1 MAKTGQD
8 RLNDPF
14 LNKGTAYT
22 EEQREQYHLV
32 GMLPPKVQTLEEQAR
47 EVYLQYQEKSTNLE
61 KRIFLMTIFNTNRVL
76 FFKIFSEH
84 VTEFMPI
91 VYDPTIA
98 ETIENYS
105 HLFVNP
111 QYAAFLSINEP
122 DKIAE
127 SLKNAAD
134 GRDIK
139 LIVVTDGEEILG
151 IGDWGTQG
159 VDISVGKLMVYTAAA
174 GVDPACV
181 LPVVLDVGTN
191 NEKLLNDSLYLG
203 NHQRRVNGERYYQFV
218 DRFVQTV
225 EKLFPGLYL
234 HFEDF
239 GRDNADNILKHYRD
253 HILTFNDDIQGTGV
267 IVLAGILGALKIS
280 GQKLTDQK
288 YVCFG
293 AGTAG
298 TGIVEQVYAE
308 MLQAGLQPD
317 EARKHFYLVD
327 KQGLLFED
335 TPDLTPAQK
344 PFARKRSEFTNA
356 DQLKDLK
363 SVVQAV
369 HPDILV
375 GTSTRSGAFTQ
386 DIVTEMAAHTDRPII
401 FPLSNPTQL
410 AEAKAED
417 LIHWTKGKAL
427 VATGIPAAP
436 VEYNGVKY
444 EIGQAN
450 NALVY
455 PGLGLGALAV
465 NAKILSDEMI
475 SVAAHSLGGIV
486 DSSKPGAAVLPP
498 VEKLNVFSQ
507 TVAKAVANKAIA
519 DHLNQNDFQDGEKAV
534 AALRWTPEYTDERK
548 EK

>member
-1 MAKTGQD
+1 MEKTGQD

-14 LNKGTAYT
+14 LNHGTAFT
-22 EEQREQYHLV
+22 EEQRKKYHLE
-32 GMLPPKVQTLEEQAR
+32 GMLPPQEQSLESQVR

-111 QYAAFLSINEP
+111 QNAAFLSIDKP
-122 DKIAE
+122 DQMEA

-191 NEKLLNDSLYLG
+191 NEKLLKDDLYLG
-203 NHQRRVNGERYYQFV
+203 NKHSRVNGDKYYQFV
-218 DRFVQTV
+218 DQFVQCV

-239 GRDNADNILKHYRD
+239 GRDNADNILKKYRD
-253 HILTFNDDIQGTGV
+253 HILTFNDDIQGTGI

-280 GQKLTDQK
+280 GQKLTEQK

-298 TGIVEQVYAE
+298 TGIVEQVYSE
-308 MLQAGLQPD
+308 MLQAGLKPE
-317 EARKHFYLVD
+317 EARQHFYLVD
-327 KQGLLFED
+327 KQGLLFDD

-344 PFARKRSEFTNA
+344 PFVRKRSEFANA

-386 DIVTEMAAHTDRPII
+386 DIVTEMAEHTERPII

-410 AEAKAED
+410 AEAKAQD
-417 LIHWTKGKAL
+417 LIEWTKGKAL
-427 VATGIPAAP
+427 VATGIPADP
-436 VEYNGVKY
+436 VDYQGVKY

-465 NAKILSDEMI
+465 NAKVLSDEMI

-486 DSSKPGAAVLPP
+486 DSTKPGAAVLPP
-498 VEKLNVFSQ
+498 VEKLNIFSQ
-507 TVAKAVANKAIA
+507 TVAHAVANQAIK
-519 DHLNQNDFQDGEKAV
+519 DHLNQNEYDDGKQAV
-534 AALRWTPEYTDERK
+534 EALRWAPEYKNE
-548 EK
+548 

>member
-1 MAKTGQD
+1 MDKIGQT

-14 LNKGTAYT
+14 LNRGTAYT
-22 EEQREQYHLV
+22 KEQREQYHLE
-32 GMLPPKVQTLEEQAR
+32 GMLPPKQQTLEEQAR
-47 EVYLQYQEKSTNLE
+47 EVYLQYQEKKTNLE
-61 KRIFLMTIFNTNRVL
+61 KRIFLMTVFNTNRVL
-76 FFKIFSEH
+76 FFKVFSEH

-98 ETIENYS
+98 ESIENYS

-111 QYAAFLSINEP
+111 QNAAFLSIDEP
-122 DKIAE
+122 DQIEA

-191 NEKLLNDSLYLG
+191 NEKLLNDLLYLG
-203 NHQRRVNGERYYQFV
+203 NHHRRINGEPYYQFV
-218 DRFVQTV
+218 DCFVQTA

-239 GRDNADNILKHYRD
+239 GRDNADNLLKHYRGQ
-253 HILTFNDDIQGTGV
+253 ILTFNDDIQGTGV

-280 GQKLTDQK
+280 GQKLTEQK

-308 MLQAGLQPD
+308 MLQMGMKPD

-344 PFARKRSEFTNA
+344 PFVRKKAEFA
-356 DQLKDLK
+356 HPEQLTDLK

-386 DIVTEMAAHTDRPII
+386 EIVTEMAAHTERPII

-410 AEAKAED
+410 AEAKAQD
-417 LIHWTKGKAL
+417 LIQWTKGKAL
-427 VATGIPAAP
+427 VATGIPADP
-436 VEYNGVKY
+436 VEYQGTKY

-450 NALVY
+450 NALV
-455 PGLGLGALAV
+455 
-465 NAKILSDEMI
+465 LSLI
-475 SVAAHSLGGIV
+475 HI
-486 DSSKPGAAVLPP
+486 
-498 VEKLNVFSQ
+498 
-507 TVAKAVANKAIA
+507 
-519 DHLNQNDFQDGEKAV
+519 
-534 AALRWTPEYTDERK
+534 
-548 EK
+548 

>member
-1 MAKTGQD
+1 MEKTGQD

-14 LNKGTAYT
+14 LNHGTAFT
-22 EEQREQYHLV
+22 EEQRKQYHLE
-32 GMLPPKVQTLEEQAR
+32 GMLPPQEQSLESQVR

-111 QYAAFLSINEP
+111 QNAAFLSIDKP
-122 DKIAE
+122 DQMEA

-191 NEKLLNDSLYLG
+191 NEKLLKDDLYLG
-203 NHQRRVNGERYYQFV
+203 NKHSRVNGDKYYQFV
-218 DRFVQTV
+218 DQFVQCV

-239 GRDNADNILKHYRD
+239 GRDNADNILKKYRN
-253 HILTFNDDIQGTGV
+253 HILTFNDDIQGTGI

-280 GQKLTDQK
+280 GQKLTEQK

-298 TGIVEQVYAE
+298 TGIVEQVYSE
-308 MLQAGLQPD
+308 MLQAGLKPE
-317 EARKHFYLVD
+317 EARQHFYLVD
-327 KQGLLFED
+327 KQGLLFDD

-344 PFARKRSEFTNA
+344 PFVRKRSEFANA
-356 DQLKDLK
+356 DQLKDLM

-386 DIVTEMAAHTDRPII
+386 DIVTEMAQHTDRPII

-410 AEAKAED
+410 AEAKAQD
-417 LIHWTKGKAL
+417 LIEWTKGKAL
-427 VATGIPAAP
+427 VATGIPADP
-436 VEYNGVKY
+436 VDYQGVKY

-465 NAKILSDEMI
+465 NAKVLSDEMI

-486 DSSKPGAAVLPP
+486 DSTKPGAAVLPP
-498 VEKLNVFSQ
+498 VEKLNIFSQ
-507 TVAKAVANKAIA
+507 TVAHAVANQAIK
-519 DHLNQNDFQDGEKAV
+519 DHLNQNEYDDGKQAV
-534 AALRWTPEYTDERK
+534 EALRWAPEYKDE
-548 EK
+548 

>member
-1 MAKTGQD
+1 MDKIGQT

-14 LNKGTAYT
+14 LNRGTAYT
-22 EEQREQYHLV
+22 KEQREQYHLE
-32 GMLPPKVQTLEEQAR
+32 GMLPPKQQTLEEQAR
-47 EVYLQYQEKSTNLE
+47 EVYLQYQEKKTNLE
-61 KRIFLMTIFNTNRVL
+61 KRIFLMTVFNTNRVL

-98 ETIENYS
+98 ESIENYS

-111 QYAAFLSINEP
+111 QNAVFLSIDEP
-122 DKIAE
+122 DQIEA

-191 NEKLLNDSLYLG
+191 NEKLLSDSLYLG
-203 NHQRRVNGERYYQFV
+203 NHHRRINGEPYYQFV
-218 DRFVQTV
+218 DRFVQAV

-239 GRDNADNILKHYRD
+239 GRDNADNLLKHYRGQ
-253 HILTFNDDIQGTGV
+253 ILTFNDDIQGTGV

-280 GQKLTDQK
+280 GQKLTEQK

-308 MLQAGLQPD
+308 MLQMGMKPD

-335 TPDLTPAQK
+335 TPDLTSAQK
-344 PFARKRSEFTNA
+344 SFVRKKAEFAHPE
-356 DQLKDLK
+356 QLTDLK

-386 DIVTEMAAHTDRPII
+386 EIVTEMAAHTERPII

-410 AEAKAED
+410 AEAKAQD
-417 LIHWTKGKAL
+417 LIQWTKGKAL
-427 VATGIPAAP
+427 VATGIPADP
-436 VEYNGVKY
+436 VEYQGTKY

-507 TVAKAVANKAIA
+507 TVAKAVANQAIK
-519 DHLNQNDFQDGEKAV
+519 DHLNQNDYQDGEEAV
-534 AALRWTPEYTDERK
+534 QALRWSPVYSDDRK
-548 EK
+548 

>member
-1 MAKTGQD
+1 MEKTGQD

-14 LNKGTAYT
+14 LNHGTAFT
-22 EEQREQYHLV
+22 EEQRKQYHLE
-32 GMLPPKVQTLEEQAR
+32 GMLPPQEQSLESQVR

-111 QYAAFLSINEP
+111 QNAAFLSIDKP
-122 DKIAE
+122 DQMEA

-191 NEKLLNDSLYLG
+191 NEKLLKDDLYLG
-203 NHQRRVNGERYYQFV
+203 NKHSRVNGDKYYQFV
-218 DRFVQTV
+218 DQFVQCV

-239 GRDNADNILKHYRD
+239 GRDNADNILKKYRD
-253 HILTFNDDIQGTGV
+253 HILTFNDDIQGTGI

-280 GQKLTDQK
+280 GQKLTEQK

-298 TGIVEQVYAE
+298 TGIVEQVYSE
-308 MLQAGLQPD
+308 MLQAGLKPE
-317 EARKHFYLVD
+317 EARQHFYLVD
-327 KQGLLFED
+327 KQGLLFDD

-344 PFARKRSEFTNA
+344 PFVRKRSEFANA

-386 DIVTEMAAHTDRPII
+386 DIVTEMAEHTERPII

-410 AEAKAED
+410 AEAKAQD
-417 LIHWTKGKAL
+417 LIEWTKGKAL
-427 VATGIPAAP
+427 VATGIPADS
-436 VEYNGVKY
+436 VDYQGVKY

-465 NAKILSDEMI
+465 NAKVLSDEMI

-486 DSSKPGAAVLPP
+486 DSTKPGAAVLPP
-498 VEKLNVFSQ
+498 VEKLNIFSQ
-507 TVAKAVANKAIA
+507 TVAHAVANQAIK
-519 DHLNQNDFQDGEKAV
+519 DHLNQNEYDDGKQAV
-534 AALRWTPEYTDERK
+534 EALRWAPEYKNE
-548 EK
+548 

>member
-1 MAKTGQD
+1 MEKTGQD

-14 LNKGTAYT
+14 LNHGTAFT
-22 EEQREQYHLV
+22 EEQRKQYHLE
-32 GMLPPKVQTLEEQAR
+32 GMLPPQEQSLESQVR
-47 EVYLQYQEKSTNLE
+47 EVYLQYQEESTNLE

-111 QYAAFLSINEP
+111 QNAAFLSIDKP
-122 DKIAE
+122 DQMEA

-191 NEKLLNDSLYLG
+191 NEKLLKDDLYLG
-203 NHQRRVNGERYYQFV
+203 NKHSRVNGDKYYQFV
-218 DRFVQTV
+218 DQFVQCV

-239 GRDNADNILKHYRD
+239 GRDNADNILKKYRD
-253 HILTFNDDIQGTGV
+253 HILTFNDDIQGTGI

-280 GQKLTDQK
+280 GQKLTEQK

-298 TGIVEQVYAE
+298 TGIVEQVYSE
-308 MLQAGLQPD
+308 MLQAGLKPE
-317 EARKHFYLVD
+317 EARQHFYLVD
-327 KQGLLFED
+327 KQGLLFDD

-344 PFARKRSEFTNA
+344 PFVRKRSEFANA

-386 DIVTEMAAHTDRPII
+386 DIVTEMAEHTERPII

-410 AEAKAED
+410 AEAKAQD
-417 LIHWTKGKAL
+417 LIEWTKGKAL
-427 VATGIPAAP
+427 VATGIPADP
-436 VEYNGVKY
+436 VDYQGVKY

-465 NAKILSDEMI
+465 NAKVLSDEMI

-486 DSSKPGAAVLPP
+486 DSTKPGAAVLPP
-498 VEKLNVFSQ
+498 VEKLNIFSQ
-507 TVAKAVANKAIA
+507 TVAHAVANQAIK
-519 DHLNQNDFQDGEKAV
+519 DHLNQNEYDDGKQAV
-534 AALRWTPEYTDERK
+534 EALRWAPEYKNE
-548 EK
+548 

>member
-1 MAKTGQD
+1 MEKTGQN

-14 LNKGTAYT
+14 LNHGTAYT
-22 EEQREQYHLV
+22 EEQRKQYHLE
-32 GMLPPKVQTLEEQAR
+32 GMLPPQEQSLESQVR

-111 QYAAFLSINEP
+111 QNAAFLSIDKP
-122 DKIAE
+122 DQMEA

-191 NEKLLNDSLYLG
+191 NEKLLKDDLYLG
-203 NHQRRVNGERYYQFV
+203 NKHSRVNGDKYYQFV
-218 DRFVQTV
+218 DQFVQCV

-239 GRDNADNILKHYRD
+239 GRDNADNILKKYRD
-253 HILTFNDDIQGTGV
+253 HILTFNDDIQGTGI

-280 GQKLTDQK
+280 GQKLIEQK

-298 TGIVEQVYAE
+298 TGIVEQVYSE
-308 MLQAGLQPD
+308 MLQAGLKPE
-317 EARKHFYLVD
+317 EARQHFYLVD
-327 KQGLLFED
+327 KQGLLFDD

-344 PFARKRSEFTNA
+344 PFVRKRSEFANA

-386 DIVTEMAAHTDRPII
+386 EIVTEMAEHTERPII

-410 AEAKAED
+410 AEAKAQD
-417 LIHWTKGKAL
+417 LIEWTKGKAL
-427 VATGIPAAP
+427 VATGIPADP
-436 VEYNGVKY
+436 VDYQGVKY

-465 NAKILSDEMI
+465 NAKVLSDEMI

-498 VEKLNVFSQ
+498 VEKLNIFSQ
-507 TVAKAVANKAIA
+507 TVAHAVANQAIK
-519 DHLNQNDFQDGEKAV
+519 DHLNQNEYEDGKQAV
-534 AALRWTPEYTDERK
+534 EALRWTPEYKDE
-548 EK
+548 

>member
-1 MAKTGQD
+1 MDKIGQT

-14 LNKGTAYT
+14 LNRGTAYT
-22 EEQREQYHLV
+22 KEQREQYHLE
-32 GMLPPKVQTLEEQAR
+32 GMLPPKQQTLEEQAR
-47 EVYLQYQEKSTNLE
+47 EVYLQYQEKKTNLE
-61 KRIFLMTIFNTNRVL
+61 KRIFLMTVFNTNRVL
-76 FFKIFSEH
+76 FFKVFSEH

-98 ETIENYS
+98 ESIEDYS

-111 QYAAFLSINEP
+111 QNAAFLSIDEP
-122 DKIAE
+122 DQIEA

-203 NHQRRVNGERYYQFV
+203 NHHRRINGEPYYQFV
-218 DRFVQTV
+218 DRFVQTA

-239 GRDNADNILKHYRD
+239 GRDNADNLLKHYRGQ
-253 HILTFNDDIQGTGV
+253 ILTFNDDIQGTGV

-280 GQKLTDQK
+280 GQKLTEQK

-308 MLQAGLQPD
+308 MLQMGMKPD

-344 PFARKRSEFTNA
+344 PFVRKKAEFA
-356 DQLKDLK
+356 HPDQLTDLK

-386 DIVTEMAAHTDRPII
+386 EIVTEMAAHTERPII

-410 AEAKAED
+410 AEAKAQD
-417 LIHWTKGKAL
+417 LIQWTKGKAL
-427 VATGIPAAP
+427 VATGIPADP
-436 VEYNGVKY
+436 VEYQGTKY

-507 TVAKAVANKAIA
+507 TVAKAVANQAIK
-519 DHLNQNDFQDGEKAV
+519 DHLNQNDYQDGEEAV
-534 AALRWTPEYTDERK
+534 QALRWSPVYSDDRK
-548 EK
+548 

>member
-1 MAKTGQD
+1 MDKIGQT

-14 LNKGTAYT
+14 LNRGTAYT
-22 EEQREQYHLV
+22 KEQREQYHLE
-32 GMLPPKVQTLEEQAR
+32 GMLPPKQQTLEEQVR
-47 EVYLQYQEKSTNLE
+47 EVYLQYQEKKTNLE
-61 KRIFLMTIFNTNRVL
+61 KRIFLMTVFNTNRVL
-76 FFKIFSEH
+76 FFKVFSEH

-98 ETIENYS
+98 ESIENYS

-111 QYAAFLSINEP
+111 QNAAFLSIDEP
-122 DKIAE
+122 DQIEA

-203 NHQRRVNGERYYQFV
+203 NHHRRINGEPYYQFV
-218 DRFVQTV
+218 DRFVQAV

-239 GRDNADNILKHYRD
+239 GRDNADNLLKHYRGQ
-253 HILTFNDDIQGTGV
+253 ILTFNDDIQGTGV

-280 GQKLTDQK
+280 GQKLTEQK

-308 MLQAGLQPD
+308 MLQMGMKPD

-344 PFARKRSEFTNA
+344 PFVRKKAEFA
-356 DQLKDLK
+356 HPEQLTDLK

-386 DIVTEMAAHTDRPII
+386 EIVTEMAAHTERPII

-410 AEAKAED
+410 AEAKAQD
-417 LIHWTKGKAL
+417 LIQWTKGKAL
-427 VATGIPAAP
+427 VATGIPADP
-436 VEYNGVKY
+436 VEYQGTKY

-507 TVAKAVANKAIA
+507 TVAKAVANQAIK
-519 DHLNQNDFQDGEKAV
+519 DHLNQNDYQDGEEAV
-534 AALRWTPEYTDERK
+534 QALRWSPVYSDDRK
-548 EK
+548 

>member
-1 MAKTGQD
+1 MEKTGQD

-14 LNKGTAYT
+14 LNHGTAFT
-22 EEQREQYHLV
+22 EEQRKQYHLE
-32 GMLPPKVQTLEEQAR
+32 GMLPPQEQSLESQVR

-111 QYAAFLSINEP
+111 QNAAFLSIDKP
-122 DKIAE
+122 DQMEA

-191 NEKLLNDSLYLG
+191 NEKLLKDDLYLG
-203 NHQRRVNGERYYQFV
+203 NKHSRVNGDKYYQFV
-218 DRFVQTV
+218 DQFVQCV

-239 GRDNADNILKHYRD
+239 GRDNADNILKKYRD
-253 HILTFNDDIQGTGV
+253 HILTFNDDIQGTGI

-280 GQKLTDQK
+280 GQKLTEQK

-298 TGIVEQVYAE
+298 TGIVEQVYSE
-308 MLQAGLQPD
+308 MLQAGLKPE
-317 EARKHFYLVD
+317 EARQHFYLVD
-327 KQGLLFED
+327 KQGLLFDD

-344 PFARKRSEFTNA
+344 PFVRKRSEFANA

-386 DIVTEMAAHTDRPII
+386 DIVTEMAEHTERPII

-410 AEAKAED
+410 AEAKAQD
-417 LIHWTKGKAL
+417 LIEWTKGKAL
-427 VATGIPAAP
+427 VATGIPADP
-436 VEYNGVKY
+436 VDYQGVKY

-465 NAKILSDEMI
+465 NAKVLSDEMI

-486 DSSKPGAAVLPP
+486 DSTKPGAAVLPP
-498 VEKLNVFSQ
+498 VEKLNIFSQ
-507 TVAKAVANKAIA
+507 TVARAVANQAIK
-519 DHLNQNDFQDGEKAV
+519 DHLNQNEYDDGKQAV
-534 AALRWTPEYTDERK
+534 EALRWAPEYKNE
-548 EK
+548 

>member
-1 MAKTGQD
+1 MEKTGQD

-14 LNKGTAYT
+14 LNHGTAFT
-22 EEQREQYHLV
+22 EEQRKQYHLE
-32 GMLPPKVQTLEEQAR
+32 GMLPPQEQSLESQVR

-111 QYAAFLSINEP
+111 QNAAFLSIDKP
-122 DKIAE
+122 DQMEA

-191 NEKLLNDSLYLG
+191 NEKLLKDDLYLG
-203 NHQRRVNGERYYQFV
+203 NKHSRVNGEKYYQFV
-218 DRFVQTV
+218 DQFVQCV

-239 GRDNADNILKHYRD
+239 GRDNADNILKKYRD
-253 HILTFNDDIQGTGV
+253 HILTFNDDIQGTGI

-280 GQKLTDQK
+280 GQKLTEQK

-298 TGIVEQVYAE
+298 TGIVEQVYSE
-308 MLQAGLQPD
+308 MLQAGLKPE
-317 EARKHFYLVD
+317 EARQHFYLVD
-327 KQGLLFED
+327 KQGLLFDD

-344 PFARKRSEFTNA
+344 PFVRKRSEFANA

-363 SVVQAV
+363 SIVQAV

-386 DIVTEMAAHTDRPII
+386 DIVTEMAEHTERPII

-410 AEAKAED
+410 AEAKAQD
-417 LIHWTKGKAL
+417 LIEWTKGKAL
-427 VATGIPAAP
+427 VATGIPADP
-436 VEYNGVKY
+436 VDYQGVKY

-465 NAKILSDEMI
+465 NAKVLSDEMI

-486 DSSKPGAAVLPP
+486 DSTKPGAAVLPP
-498 VEKLNVFSQ
+498 VEKLNIFSQ
-507 TVAKAVANKAIA
+507 TVAHAVANQAIK
-519 DHLNQNDFQDGEKAV
+519 DHLNQNEYDDGKQAV
-534 AALRWTPEYTDERK
+534 EALRWAPEYKNE
-548 EK
+548 

>member
-1 MAKTGQD
+1 MDKIGQT

-14 LNKGTAYT
+14 LNRGTAYT
-22 EEQREQYHLV
+22 KEQREQYHLE
-32 GMLPPKVQTLEEQAR
+32 GMLPPKQQTLEEQAR
-47 EVYLQYQEKSTNLE
+47 EVYLQYQEKKTNLE
-61 KRIFLMTIFNTNRVL
+61 KRIFLMTVFNTNRVL

-98 ETIENYS
+98 ESIENYS

-111 QYAAFLSINEP
+111 QNAAFLSIDEP
-122 DKIAE
+122 DQIEA

-203 NHQRRVNGERYYQFV
+203 NHHRRINGEPYYQFV
-218 DRFVQTV
+218 DRFVQAV

-239 GRDNADNILKHYRD
+239 GRDNADNLLKHYRGK
-253 HILTFNDDIQGTGV
+253 ILTFNDDIQGTGV

-280 GQKLTDQK
+280 GQKLTEQK

-308 MLQAGLQPD
+308 MLQMGMKPD

-335 TPDLTPAQK
+335 IPDLTPAQK
-344 PFARKRSEFTNA
+344 PFVRKKAEFA
-356 DQLKDLK
+356 HPEQLIDLK

-386 DIVTEMAAHTDRPII
+386 EIVTEMADHTERPII

-410 AEAKAED
+410 AEAKAQD
-417 LIHWTKGKAL
+417 LIQWTKGKAL
-427 VATGIPAAP
+427 VATGIPADP
-436 VEYNGVKY
+436 VEYQGTKY

-507 TVAKAVANKAIA
+507 TVAKAVANQAIK
-519 DHLNQNDFQDGEKAV
+519 DHLNQNDYQDGEEAV
-534 AALRWTPEYTDERK
+534 QALRWSPVYSDDRK
-548 EK
+548 

>member
-1 MAKTGQD
+1 MDKIGQT

-14 LNKGTAYT
+14 LNRGTAYT
-22 EEQREQYHLV
+22 KEQREQYHLE
-32 GMLPPKVQTLEEQAR
+32 GMLPPKQQTLEEQAR
-47 EVYLQYQEKSTNLE
+47 EVYLQYQEKKTNLE
-61 KRIFLMTIFNTNRVL
+61 KRIFLMTVFNTNRVL

-98 ETIENYS
+98 ESIENYS

-111 QYAAFLSINEP
+111 QNAVFLSIDEP
-122 DKIAE
+122 DQIEA

-191 NEKLLNDSLYLG
+191 NEKLLSDSLYLG
-203 NHQRRVNGERYYQFV
+203 NHHRRINGEPYYQFV
-218 DRFVQTV
+218 DRFVQAV

-239 GRDNADNILKHYRD
+239 GRDNADNLLKHYRGQ
-253 HILTFNDDIQGTGV
+253 ILTFNDDIQGTGV

-280 GQKLTDQK
+280 GQKLTEQK

-308 MLQAGLQPD
+308 MLQMGMKPD

-344 PFARKRSEFTNA
+344 PFVRKKAEFA
-356 DQLKDLK
+356 HPEQLTDLK

-386 DIVTEMAAHTDRPII
+386 EIVTEMAAHTERPII

-410 AEAKAED
+410 AEAKAQD
-417 LIHWTKGKAL
+417 LIQWTKGKAL
-427 VATGIPAAP
+427 VATGIPADP
-436 VEYNGVKY
+436 VEYQGTKY

-507 TVAKAVANKAIA
+507 TVAKAVANQAIK
-519 DHLNQNDFQDGEKAV
+519 DHLNQNDYQDGEEAV
-534 AALRWTPEYTDERK
+534 QALRWSPVYSDDRK
-548 EK
+548 

>member
-1 MAKTGQD
+1 MEKTGQD

-14 LNKGTAYT
+14 LNHGTAFT
-22 EEQREQYHLV
+22 EEQRKQYHLE
-32 GMLPPKVQTLEEQAR
+32 GMLPPQEQSLESQVR

-111 QYAAFLSINEP
+111 QNAAFLSIDKP
-122 DKIAE
+122 DQMEA

-191 NEKLLNDSLYLG
+191 NEKLLKDDLYLG
-203 NHQRRVNGERYYQFV
+203 NKHSRVNGDKYYQFV
-218 DRFVQTV
+218 DQFVQCV

-239 GRDNADNILKHYRD
+239 GRDNADNILKKYRD
-253 HILTFNDDIQGTGV
+253 HILTFNDDIQGTGI

-280 GQKLTDQK
+280 GQKLTEQK

-298 TGIVEQVYAE
+298 TGIVEQVYSE
-308 MLQAGLQPD
+308 MLQAGLKPE
-317 EARKHFYLVD
+317 EARQHFYLVD
-327 KQGLLFED
+327 KQGLLFDD

-344 PFARKRSEFTNA
+344 PFVRKRSEFANA

-386 DIVTEMAAHTDRPII
+386 EIVTEMAEHTERPII

-410 AEAKAED
+410 AEAKAQD
-417 LIHWTKGKAL
+417 LIEWTKGKAL
-427 VATGIPAAP
+427 VATGIPADP
-436 VEYNGVKY
+436 VDYQGVKY

-465 NAKILSDEMI
+465 NAKVLSDEMI

-486 DSSKPGAAVLPP
+486 DSTKPGAAVLPP
-498 VEKLNVFSQ
+498 VEKLNIFSQ
-507 TVAKAVANKAIA
+507 TVAHAVANQAIK
-519 DHLNQNDFQDGEKAV
+519 DHLNQNEYDDGKQAV
-534 AALRWTPEYTDERK
+534 EALRWAPEYKNE
-548 EK
+548 

>member
-1 MAKTGQD
+1 MEKTGQD

-14 LNKGTAYT
+14 LNHGTAFT
-22 EEQREQYHLV
+22 EEQRKQYHLE
-32 GMLPPKVQTLEEQAR
+32 GMLPPQEQSLESQVR

-111 QYAAFLSINEP
+111 QNAAFLSIDKP
-122 DKIAE
+122 DQMEA

-191 NEKLLNDSLYLG
+191 NEKLLKDDLYLG
-203 NHQRRVNGERYYQFV
+203 NKHSRVNGEKYYQFV
-218 DRFVQTV
+218 DQFVQCV

-239 GRDNADNILKHYRD
+239 GRDNADNILKKYRD
-253 HILTFNDDIQGTGV
+253 HILTFNDDIQGTGI

-280 GQKLTDQK
+280 GQKLTEQK

-298 TGIVEQVYAE
+298 TGIVEQVYSE
-308 MLQAGLQPD
+308 MLQAGLKPE
-317 EARKHFYLVD
+317 EARQHFYLVD
-327 KQGLLFED
+327 KQGLLFDD

-344 PFARKRSEFTNA
+344 PFVRKRSEFANA

-375 GTSTRSGAFTQ
+375 GTSTRSGAFTR
-386 DIVTEMAAHTDRPII
+386 DIVTEMAEHTERPII

-410 AEAKAED
+410 AEAKAQD
-417 LIHWTKGKAL
+417 LIEWTKGKAL
-427 VATGIPAAP
+427 VATGIPADP
-436 VEYNGVKY
+436 VDYQGVKY

-465 NAKILSDEMI
+465 NAKVLSDEMI

-486 DSSKPGAAVLPP
+486 DSTKPGAAVLPP
-498 VEKLNVFSQ
+498 VEKLNIFSQ
-507 TVAKAVANKAIA
+507 TVAHAVANQAIK
-519 DHLNQNDFQDGEKAV
+519 DHLNQNEYDDGKQAV
-534 AALRWTPEYTDERK
+534 EALRWAPEYKNE
-548 EK
+548 

>member
-1 MAKTGQD
+1 MDKIGQT

-14 LNKGTAYT
+14 LNRGTAYT
-22 EEQREQYHLV
+22 KEQREQYHLE
-32 GMLPPKVQTLEEQAR
+32 GMLPPKQQTLEEQVR
-47 EVYLQYQEKSTNLE
+47 EVYLQYQEKKTNLE
-61 KRIFLMTIFNTNRVL
+61 KRIFLMTVFNTNRVL
-76 FFKIFSEH
+76 FFKVFSEH

-98 ETIENYS
+98 ESIENYS

-111 QYAAFLSINEP
+111 QNAAFLSIDEP
-122 DKIAE
+122 DQIEA

-134 GRDIK
+134 RRDIK

-191 NEKLLNDSLYLG
+191 NEKLLSDSLYLG
-203 NHQRRVNGERYYQFV
+203 NHHRRINGEPYYQFV
-218 DRFVQTV
+218 DRFVQTA

-239 GRDNADNILKHYRD
+239 GRDNADNLLKHYRGQ
-253 HILTFNDDIQGTGV
+253 ILTFNDDIQGTGV

-280 GQKLTDQK
+280 GQKLTEQK

-308 MLQAGLQPD
+308 MLQMGMKSD
-317 EARKHFYLVD
+317 EAREHFYLVD

-344 PFARKRSEFTNA
+344 PFVRKKAEFA
-356 DQLKDLK
+356 HPEQLTDLK

-386 DIVTEMAAHTDRPII
+386 EIVTEMAAHTERPII

-410 AEAKAED
+410 AEAKAQD
-417 LIHWTKGKAL
+417 LIQWTKGKAL
-427 VATGIPAAP
+427 VATGIPADP
-436 VEYNGVKY
+436 VEYQGTKY

-507 TVAKAVANKAIA
+507 TVAKAVANQAIK
-519 DHLNQNDFQDGEKAV
+519 DHLNQNDYQDGEEAV
-534 AALRWTPEYTDERK
+534 QALRWSPVYSDDRK
-548 EK
+548 

>member
-1 MAKTGQD
+1 MDKIGQT

-14 LNKGTAYT
+14 LNRGTAYT
-22 EEQREQYHLV
+22 KEQREQYHLE
-32 GMLPPKVQTLEEQAR
+32 GMLPPKQQTLEEQAR
-47 EVYLQYQEKSTNLE
+47 EVYLQYQEKKTNLE
-61 KRIFLMTIFNTNRVL
+61 KRIFLMTVFNTNRVL

-98 ETIENYS
+98 ESIEDYS

-111 QYAAFLSINEP
+111 QNAAFLSIDEP
-122 DKIAE
+122 DQIEA

-203 NHQRRVNGERYYQFV
+203 NHHRRINGEPYYQFV
-218 DRFVQTV
+218 DRFVQTA

-239 GRDNADNILKHYRD
+239 GRDNADNLLKHYRGK
-253 HILTFNDDIQGTGV
+253 ILTFNDDIQGTGV

-280 GQKLTDQK
+280 GQKLTEQK

-308 MLQAGLQPD
+308 MLQMGMKQD
-317 EARKHFYLVD
+317 EAREHFYLVD

-344 PFARKRSEFTNA
+344 PFVRKKAEFA
-356 DQLKDLK
+356 HPDQLTDLK

-386 DIVTEMAAHTDRPII
+386 EIVTEMAAHTERPII

-410 AEAKAED
+410 AEAKAQD
-417 LIHWTKGKAL
+417 LIQWTKGKAL
-427 VATGIPAAP
+427 VATGIPADPA
-436 VEYNGVKY
+436 EYQGTKY

-455 PGLGLGALAV
+455 PGLGLGSLAV

-507 TVAKAVANKAIA
+507 TVAKAVANQAIKN
-519 DHLNQNDFQDGEKAV
+519 HLNQNDYQDGEEAV
-534 AALRWTPEYTDERK
+534 QALRWSPVYSDDRK
-548 EK
+548 

>member
-1 MAKTGQD
+1 MDKIGQT

-14 LNKGTAYT
+14 LNRGTAYT
-22 EEQREQYHLV
+22 KEQREQYHLE
-32 GMLPPKVQTLEEQAR
+32 GMLPPKQQTLEEQAR
-47 EVYLQYQEKSTNLE
+47 EVYLQYQEKKTNLE
-61 KRIFLMTIFNTNRVL
+61 KRIFLMTVFNTNRVL
-76 FFKIFSEH
+76 FFKVFSEH

-98 ETIENYS
+98 ESIENYS

-111 QYAAFLSINEP
+111 QNAAFLSIDEP
-122 DKIAE
+122 DQIEA

-191 NEKLLNDSLYLG
+191 NEKLLNDLLYLG
-203 NHQRRVNGERYYQFV
+203 NHHRRINGEPYYQFV
-218 DRFVQTV
+218 DCFVQTA

-239 GRDNADNILKHYRD
+239 GRDNADNLLKHYRGQ
-253 HILTFNDDIQGTGV
+253 ILTFNDDIQGTGV

-280 GQKLTDQK
+280 GQKLTEQK

-293 AGTAG
+293 VGTAG

-308 MLQAGLQPD
+308 MLQMGMKPD

-344 PFARKRSEFTNA
+344 PFVRKKAEFA
-356 DQLKDLK
+356 HPEQLTDLK

-386 DIVTEMAAHTDRPII
+386 EIVTEMAAHTERPII

-410 AEAKAED
+410 AEAKAQD
-417 LIHWTKGKAL
+417 LIQWTKGKAL
-427 VATGIPAAP
+427 VATGIPADP
-436 VEYNGVKY
+436 VEYQGTKY

-507 TVAKAVANKAIA
+507 TVAKAVANQAIK
-519 DHLNQNDFQDGEKAV
+519 DHLNQNDYQDGEEAV
-534 AALRWTPEYTDERK
+534 QALRWSPVYSDDRK
-548 EK
+548 

>member
-1 MAKTGQD
+1 MDKIGQT

-14 LNKGTAYT
+14 LNRGTAYT
-22 EEQREQYHLV
+22 KEQREQYHLE
-32 GMLPPKVQTLEEQAR
+32 GMLPPKQQTLEEQAR
-47 EVYLQYQEKSTNLE
+47 EVYLQYQEKKTNLE
-61 KRIFLMTIFNTNRVL
+61 KRIFLMTVFNTNRVL
-76 FFKIFSEH
+76 FFKVFSEH

-98 ETIENYS
+98 ESIENYS

-111 QYAAFLSINEP
+111 QNAVFLSIDEP
-122 DKIAE
+122 DQIEA

-191 NEKLLNDSLYLG
+191 NEKLLSDSLYLG
-203 NHQRRVNGERYYQFV
+203 NHHRRINGEPYYQFV
-218 DRFVQTV
+218 DRFVQTA

-239 GRDNADNILKHYRD
+239 GRDNADNLLKHYRGQ
-253 HILTFNDDIQGTGV
+253 ILTFNDDIQGTGV

-280 GQKLTDQK
+280 GQKLTEQK

-308 MLQAGLQPD
+308 MLQMGMKPD

-335 TPDLTPAQK
+335 IPDLTPAQK
-344 PFARKRSEFTNA
+344 PFVRKKAEFA
-356 DQLKDLK
+356 HPEQLTDLK

-386 DIVTEMAAHTDRPII
+386 EIVTEMAAHTERPII

-410 AEAKAED
+410 AEAKAQD
-417 LIHWTKGKAL
+417 LIQWTKGKAL
-427 VATGIPAAP
+427 VATGIPADP
-436 VEYNGVKY
+436 VEYQGTKY

-507 TVAKAVANKAIA
+507 TVAKAVANQAIK
-519 DHLNQNDFQDGEKAV
+519 DHLNQNDYQDGEEAV
-534 AALRWTPEYTDERK
+534 QALRWSPVYSDDRK
-548 EK
+548 

>member
-1 MAKTGQD
+1 MDKIGQT

-14 LNKGTAYT
+14 LNRGTAYT
-22 EEQREQYHLV
+22 KEQREQYHLE
-32 GMLPPKVQTLEEQAR
+32 GMLPPKQQTLEEQAR
-47 EVYLQYQEKSTNLE
+47 EVYLQYQGKKTNLE
-61 KRIFLMTIFNTNRVL
+61 KRIFLMTVFNTNRVL
-76 FFKIFSEH
+76 FFKVFSEH

-98 ETIENYS
+98 ESIENYS

-111 QYAAFLSINEP
+111 QNAAFLSIDEP
-122 DKIAE
+122 DQIEA

-203 NHQRRVNGERYYQFV
+203 NHHRRINGEPYYQFV
-218 DRFVQTV
+218 DRFVQTA

-239 GRDNADNILKHYRD
+239 GRDNADNLLKHYRGK
-253 HILTFNDDIQGTGV
+253 ILTFNDDIQGTGV

-280 GQKLTDQK
+280 GQKLTEQK

-308 MLQAGLQPD
+308 MLQMGMKQD
-317 EARKHFYLVD
+317 EAREHFYLVD

-344 PFARKRSEFTNA
+344 PFVRKKAEFA
-356 DQLKDLK
+356 HPDQLTDLK

-386 DIVTEMAAHTDRPII
+386 EIVTEMAAHTERPII

-410 AEAKAED
+410 AEAKAQD
-417 LIHWTKGKAL
+417 LIQWTKGKAL
-427 VATGIPAAP
+427 VATGIPADPA
-436 VEYNGVKY
+436 EYQGTKY

-455 PGLGLGALAV
+455 PGLGLGSLAV

-507 TVAKAVANKAIA
+507 TVAKAVANQAIKN
-519 DHLNQNDFQDGEKAV
+519 HLNQNDYQDGEEAV
-534 AALRWTPEYTDERK
+534 QALRWSPVYSDDRK
-548 EK
+548 

>member
-1 MAKTGQD
+1 MDKIGQT

-14 LNKGTAYT
+14 LNRGTAYT
-22 EEQREQYHLV
+22 KEQREQYHLE
-32 GMLPPKVQTLEEQAR
+32 GMLPPKQQTLEEQVR
-47 EVYLQYQEKSTNLE
+47 EVYLQYQEKKTNLE
-61 KRIFLMTIFNTNRVL
+61 KRIFLMTVFNTNRVL
-76 FFKIFSEH
+76 FFKVFSEH

-98 ETIENYS
+98 ESIENYS

-111 QYAAFLSINEP
+111 QNAAFLSIDEP
-122 DKIAE
+122 DQIEA

-203 NHQRRVNGERYYQFV
+203 NHHRRINGEPYYQFV

-239 GRDNADNILKHYRD
+239 GRDNADNLLKHYRGQ
-253 HILTFNDDIQGTGV
+253 ILTFNDDIQGTGV

-280 GQKLTDQK
+280 GQKLTEQK

-308 MLQAGLQPD
+308 MLQMGMKPD

-344 PFARKRSEFTNA
+344 PFVRKKAEFA
-356 DQLKDLK
+356 HPEQLTDLK

-386 DIVTEMAAHTDRPII
+386 EIVTEMAAHTERPII

-410 AEAKAED
+410 AEAKAQD
-417 LIHWTKGKAL
+417 LIQWTKGKAL
-427 VATGIPAAP
+427 VATGIPADP
-436 VEYNGVKY
+436 VEYQGTKY

-507 TVAKAVANKAIA
+507 TVAKAVANQAIK
-519 DHLNQNDFQDGEKAV
+519 DHLNQNDYQDGEEAV
-534 AALRWTPEYTDERK
+534 QALRWSPVYSDDRK
-548 EK
+548 

>member
-1 MAKTGQD
+1 MDKIGQT

-14 LNKGTAYT
+14 LNRGTAYT
-22 EEQREQYHLV
+22 KEQREQYHLE
-32 GMLPPKVQTLEEQAR
+32 GMLPPKQQTLEEQAR
-47 EVYLQYQEKSTNLE
+47 EVYLQYQEKKTNLE
-61 KRIFLMTIFNTNRVL
+61 KRIFLMTVFNTNRVL

-98 ETIENYS
+98 ESIENYS

-111 QYAAFLSINEP
+111 QNAAFLSIDEP
-122 DKIAE
+122 DQIEA

-191 NEKLLNDSLYLG
+191 NEKLLSDSLYLG
-203 NHQRRVNGERYYQFV
+203 NHHRRINGEPYYQFV
-218 DRFVQTV
+218 DRFVQAV

-239 GRDNADNILKHYRD
+239 GRDNADNLLKHYRGQ
-253 HILTFNDDIQGTGV
+253 ILTFNDDIQGTGV

-280 GQKLTDQK
+280 GQKLTEQK

-308 MLQAGLQPD
+308 MLQMGMKPD

-344 PFARKRSEFTNA
+344 PFVRKKAEFA
-356 DQLKDLK
+356 HPEQLTDLK

-386 DIVTEMAAHTDRPII
+386 EIVTEMAAHTERPII

-410 AEAKAED
+410 AEAKAQD
-417 LIHWTKGKAL
+417 LIQWTKGKAL
-427 VATGIPAAP
+427 VATGIPADP
-436 VEYNGVKY
+436 VEYQGTKY

-507 TVAKAVANKAIA
+507 TVAKAVANQAIK
-519 DHLNQNDFQDGEKAV
+519 DHLNQNDYQDGEEAV
-534 AALRWTPEYTDERK
+534 QALCWSPVYSDDRK
-548 EK
+548 

>member
-1 MAKTGQD
+1 MDKIGQT

-14 LNKGTAYT
+14 LNRGTAYT
-22 EEQREQYHLV
+22 KEQREQYHLE
-32 GMLPPKVQTLEEQAR
+32 GMLPPKQQTLEEQVR
-47 EVYLQYQEKSTNLE
+47 EVYLQYQEKKTNLE
-61 KRIFLMTIFNTNRVL
+61 KRIFLMTVFNTNRVL
-76 FFKIFSEH
+76 FFKVFSEH

-98 ETIENYS
+98 ESIENYS

-111 QYAAFLSINEP
+111 QNAVFLSIDEP
-122 DKIAE
+122 DQIEA

-191 NEKLLNDSLYLG
+191 NEKLLSDSLYLG
-203 NHQRRVNGERYYQFV
+203 NHHRRINGEPYYQFV
-218 DRFVQTV
+218 DRFVQEV

-239 GRDNADNILKHYRD
+239 GRDNADNLLKHYRGK
-253 HILTFNDDIQGTGV
+253 ILTFNDDIQGTGV

-280 GQKLTDQK
+280 GQKLTEQK

-308 MLQAGLQPD
+308 MLQMGMKPD

-344 PFARKRSEFTNA
+344 PFVRKKAEFA
-356 DQLKDLK
+356 HPEQLIDLK

-386 DIVTEMAAHTDRPII
+386 EIVTEMADHTERPII

-410 AEAKAED
+410 AEAKAQD
-417 LIHWTKGKAL
+417 LIQWTKGKAL
-427 VATGIPAAP
+427 VATGIPADP
-436 VEYNGVKY
+436 VEYQGTKY

-507 TVAKAVANKAIA
+507 TVAKAVANQAIK
-519 DHLNQNDFQDGEKAV
+519 DHLNQNDYQDGEEAV
-534 AALRWTPEYTDERK
+534 QALRWSPVYSDDRK
-548 EK
+548 

>member
-1 MAKTGQD
+1 MDKIGQT

-14 LNKGTAYT
+14 LNRGTAYT
-22 EEQREQYHLV
+22 KEQREQYHLE
-32 GMLPPKVQTLEEQAR
+32 GMLPPKQQTLEEQVR
-47 EVYLQYQEKSTNLE
+47 EVYLQYEEKKTNLE
-61 KRIFLMTIFNTNRVL
+61 KRIFLMTVFNTNRVL
-76 FFKIFSEH
+76 FFKVFSEH

-98 ETIENYS
+98 ESIENYS

-111 QYAAFLSINEP
+111 QNAAFLSIDKP
-122 DKIAE
+122 DQIEA

-191 NEKLLNDSLYLG
+191 NEKLLSDSLYLG
-203 NHQRRVNGERYYQFV
+203 NHHRRINGEPYYQFV
-218 DRFVQTV
+218 DRFVQAV

-239 GRDNADNILKHYRD
+239 GRDNADNLLKHYRGQ
-253 HILTFNDDIQGTGV
+253 ILTFNDDIQGTGV

-280 GQKLTDQK
+280 GQKLTEQK

-308 MLQAGLQPD
+308 MLQMGMKPD
-317 EARKHFYLVD
+317 EAREHFYLVD

-344 PFARKRSEFTNA
+344 PFVRKKAEFAHPN
-356 DQLKDLK
+356 QLTDLK

-386 DIVTEMAAHTDRPII
+386 EIVTEMAAHTERPII

-410 AEAKAED
+410 AEAKAQD
-417 LIHWTKGKAL
+417 LIQWTKGKAL
-427 VATGIPAAP
+427 VATGIPADP
-436 VEYNGVKY
+436 VEYQGTKY

-507 TVAKAVANKAIA
+507 TVAKAVANQAIK
-519 DHLNQNDFQDGEKAV
+519 DHLNQNDYQDGEEAV
-534 AALRWTPEYTDERK
+534 QALRWSPVYSDDRK
-548 EK
+548 

>member
-1 MAKTGQD
+1 MEKTGQD

-14 LNKGTAYT
+14 LNHGTAFT
-22 EEQREQYHLV
+22 EEQRKQYHLE
-32 GMLPPKVQTLEEQAR
+32 GMLPPQEQSLESQVR

-111 QYAAFLSINEP
+111 QNAAFLSIDKP
-122 DKIAE
+122 DQMEA

-191 NEKLLNDSLYLG
+191 NEKLLKDDLYLG
-203 NHQRRVNGERYYQFV
+203 NKHSRVNGDKYYQFV
-218 DRFVQTV
+218 DQFVQCV

-239 GRDNADNILKHYRD
+239 GRDNADNILKKYRD
-253 HILTFNDDIQGTGV
+253 HILTFNDDIQGTGI

-280 GQKLTDQK
+280 GQKLTEQK

-298 TGIVEQVYAE
+298 TGIVEQVYSE
-308 MLQAGLQPD
+308 MLQAGLKPE
-317 EARKHFYLVD
+317 EARQHFYLVD
-327 KQGLLFED
+327 KQGLLFDD

-344 PFARKRSEFTNA
+344 PFVRKRSEFANA

-386 DIVTEMAAHTDRPII
+386 DIVTEMAEHPERPII

-410 AEAKAED
+410 AEAKAQD
-417 LIHWTKGKAL
+417 LIEWTKGKAL
-427 VATGIPAAP
+427 VATGIPADP
-436 VEYNGVKY
+436 VDYQGVKY

-465 NAKILSDEMI
+465 NAKVLSDEMI

-486 DSSKPGAAVLPP
+486 DSTKPGAAVLPP
-498 VEKLNVFSQ
+498 VEKLNIFSQ
-507 TVAKAVANKAIA
+507 TVAHAVANQAIK
-519 DHLNQNDFQDGEKAV
+519 DHLNQNEYDDGKQAV
-534 AALRWTPEYTDERK
+534 EALRWAPEYKNE
-548 EK
+548 

>member
-1 MAKTGQD
+1 MTKTGQD

-14 LNKGTAYT
+14 LNRGTAYT
-22 EEQREQYHLV
+22 EEQREKYHLV
-32 GMLPPKVQTLEEQAR
+32 GMLPPKIQTLEEQAR
-47 EVYLQYQEKSTNLE
+47 EVYLQYQEKSSNLE

-111 QYAAFLSINEP
+111 QNAAFLSINEP
-122 DKIAE
+122 DKIEE

-191 NEKLLNDSLYLG
+191 NDKLLNDSLYLG
-203 NHQRRVNGERYYQFV
+203 NHQRRVNGDPYYQFV

-298 TGIVEQVYAE
+298 TGIVEQVYSE
-308 MLQAGLQPD
+308 MLQAGLQPE

-344 PFARKRSEFTNA
+344 PFVRKRSEFSNA

-386 DIVTEMAAHTDRPII
+386 DIVTEMATHTERPII

-427 VATGIPAAP
+427 VATGIPADP
-436 VEYNGVKY
+436 VEYEGTKY

-519 DHLNQNDFQDGEKAV
+519 DHINQNDYQDGDKAV
-534 AALRWTPEYTDERK
+534 AALRWAPEYSDEQ
-548 EK
+548 E

>member
-1 MAKTGQD
+1 MDKIGQT

-14 LNKGTAYT
+14 LNRGTAYT
-22 EEQREQYHLV
+22 KEQREQYHLE
-32 GMLPPKVQTLEEQAR
+32 GMLPPKQQTLEEQAR
-47 EVYLQYQEKSTNLE
+47 EVYLQYQEKKTNLE
-61 KRIFLMTIFNTNRVL
+61 KRIFLMTVFNTNRVL

-98 ETIENYS
+98 ESIENYS

-111 QYAAFLSINEP
+111 QNAAFLSIDEP
-122 DKIAE
+122 DQIEA

-203 NHQRRVNGERYYQFV
+203 NHHRRINGEPYYQFV
-218 DRFVQTV
+218 DRFVQAV

-239 GRDNADNILKHYRD
+239 GRDNADNLLKHYRGK
-253 HILTFNDDIQGTGV
+253 ILTFNDDIQGTGV

-280 GQKLTDQK
+280 GQKLTEQK

-308 MLQAGLQPD
+308 MLQMGMKPD

-335 TPDLTPAQK
+335 IPDLTPAQK
-344 PFARKRSEFTNA
+344 PFVRKKAEFA
-356 DQLKDLK
+356 HPEQLIDLK

-386 DIVTEMAAHTDRPII
+386 EIVTEMAAHTERPII

-410 AEAKAED
+410 AEAKAQD
-417 LIHWTKGKAL
+417 LIQWTKGKAL
-427 VATGIPAAP
+427 VATGIPADP
-436 VEYNGVKY
+436 VEYQGTKY

-507 TVAKAVANKAIA
+507 TVAKAVANQAIK
-519 DHLNQNDFQDGEKAV
+519 DHLNQNDYQDGEEAV
-534 AALRWTPEYTDERK
+534 QALRWSPVYSDDRK
-548 EK
+548 

>member
-1 MAKTGQD
+1 MDKIGQT

-14 LNKGTAYT
+14 LNRGTAYT
-22 EEQREQYHLV
+22 KEQREQYHLE
-32 GMLPPKVQTLEEQAR
+32 GMLPPKQQTLEEQAR
-47 EVYLQYQEKSTNLE
+47 EVYLQYQEKKTNLE
-61 KRIFLMTIFNTNRVL
+61 KRIFLMTVFNTNRVL

-98 ETIENYS
+98 ESIENYS

-111 QYAAFLSINEP
+111 QNAAFLSIDEP
-122 DKIAE
+122 DEIEA

-191 NEKLLNDSLYLG
+191 NEKLLSDSLYLG
-203 NHQRRVNGERYYQFV
+203 NHHRRINGEPYYQFV
-218 DRFVQTV
+218 DRFVQAV

-239 GRDNADNILKHYRD
+239 GRDNADNLLKHYRGQ
-253 HILTFNDDIQGTGV
+253 ILTFNDDIQGTGV

-280 GQKLTDQK
+280 GQKLTEQK

-308 MLQAGLQPD
+308 MLQMGMKPD

-344 PFARKRSEFTNA
+344 PFVRKKAEFA
-356 DQLKDLK
+356 HPEQLTDLK

-386 DIVTEMAAHTDRPII
+386 EIVTEMAAHTERPII

-410 AEAKAED
+410 AEAKAQD
-417 LIHWTKGKAL
+417 LIQWTKGKAL
-427 VATGIPAAP
+427 VATGIPADP
-436 VEYNGVKY
+436 VEYQGTKY

-475 SVAAHSLGGIV
+475 SVAAHSLGGII

-507 TVAKAVANKAIA
+507 TVAKAVANQAIK
-519 DHLNQNDFQDGEKAV
+519 DHLNQNDYQDGEEAV
-534 AALRWTPEYTDERK
+534 QALRWSPVYSDDRK
-548 EK
+548 

>member
-127 SLKNAAD
+127 TLRNAAD

-191 NEKLLNDSLYLG
+191 NDKLLNDSLYLG
-203 NHQRRVNGERYYQFV
+203 NHQRRVNGDLYYQFV

-280 GQKLTDQK
+280 GQKLTEQK

-335 TPDLTPAQK
+335 TPELTPAQK
-344 PFARKRSEFTNA
+344 PFVRKRSEFSNA

-386 DIVTEMAAHTDRPII
+386 DIVTEMATHTERPII

-427 VATGIPAAP
+427 VATGIPADP
-436 VEYNGVKY
+436 VDYDGTKY

-519 DHLNQNDFQDGEKAV
+519 DHLNQNDFQDGDKAV
-534 AALRWTPEYTDERK
+534 AALRWAPEYADEQ
-548 EK
+548 E

>member
-1 MAKTGQD
+1 MEKTGQD

-14 LNKGTAYT
+14 LNHGTAFT
-22 EEQREQYHLV
+22 EEQRKQYHLE
-32 GMLPPKVQTLEEQAR
+32 GMLPPQEQSLESQVR

-111 QYAAFLSINEP
+111 QNAAFLSIDKP
-122 DKIAE
+122 DQMEA

-191 NEKLLNDSLYLG
+191 NEKLLKDDLYLG
-203 NHQRRVNGERYYQFV
+203 NKHSRVNGDKYYQFV
-218 DRFVQTV
+218 DQFVQCV

-239 GRDNADNILKHYRD
+239 GRDNADNILKKYRD
-253 HILTFNDDIQGTGV
+253 HILTFNDDIQGTGI

-280 GQKLTDQK
+280 GQKLTEQK

-298 TGIVEQVYAE
+298 TGIVEQVYSE
-308 MLQAGLQPD
+308 MLQAGLKPE
-317 EARKHFYLVD
+317 EARQHFYLVD
-327 KQGLLFED
+327 KQGLLFDD

-344 PFARKRSEFTNA
+344 PFVRKRSEFANA

-386 DIVTEMAAHTDRPII
+386 DIVTEMAEHTERPII

-410 AEAKAED
+410 AEAKAQD
-417 LIHWTKGKAL
+417 LIEWTKGKAL
-427 VATGIPAAP
+427 VATGIPADP
-436 VEYNGVKY
+436 VDYQGVKY

-465 NAKILSDEMI
+465 NAKVLSDEMI

-486 DSSKPGAAVLPP
+486 DSTKPGAAVLPP
-498 VEKLNVFSQ
+498 VEKLNIFSQ
-507 TVAKAVANKAIA
+507 TVAHAVASQAIK
-519 DHLNQNDFQDGEKAV
+519 DHLNQNEYDDGKQAV
-534 AALRWTPEYTDERK
+534 EALRWAPEYKNE
-548 EK
+548 

>member
-1 MAKTGQD
+1 MEKTGQD

-14 LNKGTAYT
+14 LNHGTAFT
-22 EEQREQYHLV
+22 EEQRKQYHLE
-32 GMLPPKVQTLEEQAR
+32 GMLPPQEQSLESQVR

-84 VTEFMPI
+84 VTEFMPN

-111 QYAAFLSINEP
+111 QNAAFLSIDKP
-122 DKIAE
+122 DQMEA

-191 NEKLLNDSLYLG
+191 NEKLLKDDLYLG
-203 NHQRRVNGERYYQFV
+203 NKHSRVNGDKYYQFV
-218 DRFVQTV
+218 DQFVQCV

-239 GRDNADNILKHYRD
+239 GRDNADNILKKYRD
-253 HILTFNDDIQGTGV
+253 HILTFNDDIQGTGI

-280 GQKLTDQK
+280 GQKLTEQK

-298 TGIVEQVYAE
+298 TGIVEQVYSE
-308 MLQAGLQPD
+308 MLQAGLKPE
-317 EARKHFYLVD
+317 EARQHFYLVD
-327 KQGLLFED
+327 KQGLLFDD

-344 PFARKRSEFTNA
+344 PFVRKRSEFANA

-386 DIVTEMAAHTDRPII
+386 DIVTEMAEHTERPII

-410 AEAKAED
+410 AEAKAQD
-417 LIHWTKGKAL
+417 LIEWTKGKAL
-427 VATGIPAAP
+427 VATGIPADP
-436 VEYNGVKY
+436 VDYQGVKY

-465 NAKILSDEMI
+465 NAKVLSDEMI

-486 DSSKPGAAVLPP
+486 DSTKPGAAVLPP
-498 VEKLNVFSQ
+498 VEKLNIFSQ
-507 TVAKAVANKAIA
+507 TVAHAVANQAIK
-519 DHLNQNDFQDGEKAV
+519 DHLNQNEYEDGKQAV
-534 AALRWTPEYTDERK
+534 EALRWAPEYKNE
-548 EK
+548 

>member
-1 MAKTGQD
+1 MDKIGQT

-14 LNKGTAYT
+14 LNRGTAYT
-22 EEQREQYHLV
+22 KEQREQYHLE
-32 GMLPPKVQTLEEQAR
+32 GMLPPKQQTLEEQAR
-47 EVYLQYQEKSTNLE
+47 EVYLQYQEKKTNLE
-61 KRIFLMTIFNTNRVL
+61 KRIFLMTVFNTNRVL

-98 ETIENYS
+98 ESIEDYS

-111 QYAAFLSINEP
+111 QNAAFLSIDEP
-122 DKIAE
+122 DQIEA

-191 NEKLLNDSLYLG
+191 NEKLLSDSLYLG
-203 NHQRRVNGERYYQFV
+203 NHHRRINSEPYYQFV
-218 DRFVQTV
+218 DRFVQTA

-239 GRDNADNILKHYRD
+239 GRDNADNLLKHYRGQ
-253 HILTFNDDIQGTGV
+253 ILTFNDDIQGTGV

-280 GQKLTDQK
+280 GQKLTEQK

-308 MLQAGLQPD
+308 MLQMGMKPD

-344 PFARKRSEFTNA
+344 PFVRKKTEFA
-356 DQLKDLK
+356 HPEQLTDLK

-386 DIVTEMAAHTDRPII
+386 EIVTEMAAHTERPII

-410 AEAKAED
+410 AEAKAQD
-417 LIHWTKGKAL
+417 LIQWTKGKAL
-427 VATGIPAAP
+427 VATGIPADP
-436 VEYNGVKY
+436 VEYQGTKY

-507 TVAKAVANKAIA
+507 TVAKAVANQAIK
-519 DHLNQNDFQDGEKAV
+519 DHLNQNDYQDGEEAV
-534 AALRWTPEYTDERK
+534 QALRWSPVYSDDWK
-548 EK
+548 

>member
-1 MAKTGQD
+1 MDKIGQT

-14 LNKGTAYT
+14 LNRGTAYT
-22 EEQREQYHLV
+22 KEQREQYHLE
-32 GMLPPKVQTLEEQAR
+32 GMLPPKQQTLEEQER
-47 EVYLQYQEKSTNLE
+47 EVYLQYQEKKTNLE
-61 KRIFLMTIFNTNRVL
+61 KRIFLMTVFNTNRVL

-98 ETIENYS
+98 ESIENYS

-111 QYAAFLSINEP
+111 QNAVFLSIDEP
-122 DKIAE
+122 DQIEA

-191 NEKLLNDSLYLG
+191 NEKLLSDSLYLG
-203 NHQRRVNGERYYQFV
+203 NHHRRINGEPYYQFV
-218 DRFVQTV
+218 DRFVQAV

-239 GRDNADNILKHYRD
+239 GRDNADNLLKHYRGQ
-253 HILTFNDDIQGTGV
+253 ILTFNDDIQGTGV

-280 GQKLTDQK
+280 GQKLTEQK

-308 MLQAGLQPD
+308 MLQMGMKPD

-344 PFARKRSEFTNA
+344 PFVRKKAEFA
-356 DQLKDLK
+356 HPEQLTDLK

-386 DIVTEMAAHTDRPII
+386 EIVTEMAAHTERPII

-410 AEAKAED
+410 AEAKAQD
-417 LIHWTKGKAL
+417 LIQWTKGKAL
-427 VATGIPAAP
+427 VATGIPADP
-436 VEYNGVKY
+436 VEYQGTKY

-507 TVAKAVANKAIA
+507 TVAKAVANQAIK
-519 DHLNQNDFQDGEKAV
+519 DHLNQNDYQDGEEAV
-534 AALRWTPEYTDERK
+534 QALRWSPVYSDDWK
-548 EK
+548 

>member
-1 MAKTGQD
+1 MDKIGQT

-14 LNKGTAYT
+14 LNRGTAYT
-22 EEQREQYHLV
+22 KEQREQYHLE
-32 GMLPPKVQTLEEQAR
+32 GMLPPKQQTLEEQVR
-47 EVYLQYQEKSTNLE
+47 EVYLQYQEKKTNLE
-61 KRIFLMTIFNTNRVL
+61 KRIFLMTVFNTNRVL
-76 FFKIFSEH
+76 FFKVFSEH

-98 ETIENYS
+98 ESIENYS

-111 QYAAFLSINEP
+111 QNAAFLSIDEP
-122 DKIAE
+122 DQIEA

-203 NHQRRVNGERYYQFV
+203 NHHRRINGEPYYQFV
-218 DRFVQTV
+218 DRFVQAV

-239 GRDNADNILKHYRD
+239 GRDNADNLLKHYRGQ
-253 HILTFNDDIQGTGV
+253 ILTFNDDIQGTGV

-280 GQKLTDQK
+280 GQKLTEQK

-308 MLQAGLQPD
+308 MLQMGMKPD

-344 PFARKRSEFTNA
+344 SFVRKKAEFAHPE
-356 DQLKDLK
+356 QLTDLK

-386 DIVTEMAAHTDRPII
+386 EIVTEMAAHTERPII

-410 AEAKAED
+410 AEAKAQD
-417 LIHWTKGKAL
+417 LIQWTKGKAL
-427 VATGIPAAP
+427 VATGIPADP
-436 VEYNGVKY
+436 VEYQGTKY

-507 TVAKAVANKAIA
+507 TVAKAVANQAIK
-519 DHLNQNDFQDGEKAV
+519 DHLNQNDYQNGEEAV
-534 AALRWTPEYTDERK
+534 QALRWSPVYSDDRK
-548 EK
+548 

>member
-1 MAKTGQD
+1 MDKIGQT

-14 LNKGTAYT
+14 LNRGTAYT
-22 EEQREQYHLV
+22 KEQREQYHLE
-32 GMLPPKVQTLEEQAR
+32 GMLPPKQQTLEEQAR
-47 EVYLQYQEKSTNLE
+47 EVYLQYQEKKTNLE
-61 KRIFLMTIFNTNRVL
+61 KRIFIMTVFNTNRVL

-98 ETIENYS
+98 ESIENYS

-111 QYAAFLSINEP
+111 QNAAFLSIDEP
-122 DKIAE
+122 DQIEA

-191 NEKLLNDSLYLG
+191 NEKLLSDSLYLG
-203 NHQRRVNGERYYQFV
+203 NHHRRINGEPYYQFV
-218 DRFVQTV
+218 DRFVQAV

-239 GRDNADNILKHYRD
+239 GRDNADNLLKHYRGQ
-253 HILTFNDDIQGTGV
+253 ILTFNDDIQGTGV

-280 GQKLTDQK
+280 GQKLTEQK

-308 MLQAGLQPD
+308 MLQMGMKPD

-344 PFARKRSEFTNA
+344 PFVRKKTEFA
-356 DQLKDLK
+356 HPEQLTDLK

-386 DIVTEMAAHTDRPII
+386 EIVTEMAAHTERPII

-410 AEAKAED
+410 AEAKAQD
-417 LIHWTKGKAL
+417 LIQWTKGKAL
-427 VATGIPAAP
+427 VATGIPADP
-436 VEYNGVKY
+436 VEYQGTKY

-507 TVAKAVANKAIA
+507 TVAKAVANQAIK
-519 DHLNQNDFQDGEKAV
+519 DHLNQNDYQDGEEAV
-534 AALRWTPEYTDERK
+534 QALRWSPVYSDDRK
-548 EK
+548 

>member
-14 LNKGTAYT
+14 LNKGTAFT
-22 EEQREQYHLV
+22 EEQREKYQLA
-32 GMLPPKVQTLEEQAR
+32 GMLPPKVQSLEEQAR

-61 KRIFLMTIFNTNRVL
+61 KRIFLMTVFNTNRVL
-76 FFKIFSEH
+76 FFKVFSEH

-122 DKIAE
+122 DQIE
-127 SLKNAAD
+127 DSLKNAAD

-174 GVDPACV
+174 GIDPACV

-191 NEKLLNDSLYLG
+191 NDKLLNDFLYLG
-203 NHQRRVNGERYYQFV
+203 NHQRRVNGEPYYQFV
-218 DRFVQTV
+218 DLFVQAV

-308 MLQAGLQPD
+308 MLQAGLQPE

-335 TPDLTPAQK
+335 TPELTPAQK
-344 PFARKRSEFTNA
+344 PFVRKRSEFSNA

-386 DIVTEMAAHTDRPII
+386 DIVTEMATHTERPII

-427 VATGIPAAP
+427 VATGIPADP
-436 VEYNGVKY
+436 VDYNGTKY

-519 DHLNQNDFQDGEKAV
+519 DHLNQNDFQDGDKAV
-534 AALRWTPEYTDERK
+534 AALRWAPEYKDEQ
-548 EK
+548 E